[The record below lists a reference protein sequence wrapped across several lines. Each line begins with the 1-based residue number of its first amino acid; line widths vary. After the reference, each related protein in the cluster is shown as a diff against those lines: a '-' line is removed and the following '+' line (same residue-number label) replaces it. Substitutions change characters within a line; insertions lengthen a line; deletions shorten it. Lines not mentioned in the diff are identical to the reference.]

1 MHAVIDQT
9 WGWDDA
15 WQRSDFDARFRTC
28 AVSVIEIDGLPA
40 GALWLQSQPDSVH
53 IVELQLAPEK
63 QGNGVGTAVVE
74 YVIQQAASISRAVT
88 LSVVP
93 ANPRAQRLYER
104 LGFEVIGFEAP
115 FIQMRYRRL

>member
-40 GALWLQSQPDSVH
+40 GALWLESQPDSVH
-53 IVELQLAPEK
+53 IVELQLSPEK
-63 QGNGVGTAVVE
+63 
-74 YVIQQAASISRAVT
+74 
-88 LSVVP
+88 
-93 ANPRAQRLYER
+93 
-104 LGFEVIGFEAP
+104 
-115 FIQMRYRRL
+115 